1 MRRLM
6 RRMAQLLPLEFRL
19 LYAQFLARVVDLE
32 ALSIEADI
40 PRFIG
45 QFAGVLILIDA
56 FRTLGLLFFGQP
68 ILVEQSFLSGTMLI
82 AGLVAVATWDN
93 IFPDRR
99 DVMVL
104 GPLPVEPRTILAA
117 KLAASGS
124 LLGVGVLALN
134 LGIGVA
140 LPLVAGTGW
149 RFPRAF
155 AAYWI
160 AAAGAAVFVY
170 GAVLTMQGLT
180 AALLLQRWYLRLSAI
195 FQLAAFAL
203 FLSAWLFQPE
213 FGSVSAL
220 VRAQHEGIL
229 IRWPTFWFLAL
240 FAQVGGAFP
249 FAPPELVRHAWVALA
264 VVLLGMVASLL
275 LCYKR
280 TMKKTVEEPDLV
292 PRKSSR
298 GWTIPAGDGVQ
309 TAVVQFSMRSL
320 ARSRQHRV
328 VYAFF
333 LAIAFAVAVST
344 VTGVAAN
351 HHVQPVTTGFL
362 MSTLVMLCLA
372 VLGLRSIFS
381 LPVSLRANWVLQ
393 VTQLSPSEH
402 YIAAARRAMLAM
414 ATIPVWLTAAGLAL
428 FYRPWHQ
435 VAEHLLVLALAGS
448 IITDLSLI
456 GVSKIPFACSY
467 LPGKSN
473 VQYVFWA
480 YALVFVPLA
489 LIFSSYEQSVLDR
502 PLAYSVLVAELFAAA
517 LGLWLFNRYRAKSAV
532 LHYEEME
539 PEVITTL
546 GVGAWLPP
554 NSETAPAAKPA
565 AGPPLMEAR
574 RQTPDLL
581 GVVPLREKCERQ
593 HPEFSMSTVLQ
604 DVRYAAR
611 GIVTRRWFS
620 AAIIVTLALG
630 IGLNTMG
637 FTLVYAGLYKTVPVP
652 NGARLVTIEN
662 RSLIRNDRTMPMS
675 YPDFEEYRTQSA
687 NLFEFFE
694 AGSMDGGI
702 LSENGLPPQA
712 YPMQDATGGFFS
724 MIHAKSLLGRAFLPS
739 DEQPGAA
746 PVLVISYNVWKER
759 YAGSREVIGRHV
771 QVNGQPATIVGV
783 MPEGFHFPVN
793 SDLWIPLAHTPEL
806 SRRDHRTLWG
816 YGILKRG
823 VTLRQANAAMN
834 GISARLRKQ
843 FPEDKDLGAS
853 VLTFQQRF
861 NGGAV
866 RILFLLMLG
875 AVGFV
880 LLIACADVAN
890 MMLSRS
896 LGRQREMAI
905 RTALGATRWRIVRQL
920 LIESVLL
927 STAGGTAGLGL
938 AAAGVHWL
946 DLASSGRRP
955 YWIDFT
961 MNYPIFGYFAALCI
975 VSGLL
980 CGIAPAL
987 RSSKADLTDVLKDG
1001 AHSAGSRRG
1010 GWVSGGLVVFQFAL
1024 TLVLLTGAGI
1034 FMRSLYRSLTIN
1046 PFVPAK
1052 QLTMAWL
1059 QLPESRYKDSDA
1071 RMRFYDQLL
1080 ARLRAIPGVSH
1091 AAIVSNAPAG
1101 GAGQQQIELEHA
1113 PIANPANRPWISQVD
1128 VSPGYLNMI
1137 HLPLLRGREFNET
1150 DGAVDHQS
1158 AIVTRETAMRLW
1170 PGQDPIGKRFRLFDE
1185 ENKPTAWITVVGIS
1199 TNMVQDIRTSD
1210 PKPLVFL
1217 PYRQEGGSGAT
1228 LMVESAVDPV
1238 ESMRKAVESLDPEL
1252 PLIQPDRLDKEISRE
1267 VWILSLLGK
1276 IFLGF
1281 ALIAMLMASVGIYAV
1296 IAHATSSRTQ
1306 EIGVRIALGAR
1317 KRSILTLVMKRGL
1330 WQIGCG
1336 LVLGLG
1342 TALPV
1347 AHVMTLI
1354 PIGGVRSE
1362 PAILLAVAV
1371 LLASVGV
1378 FACWIPA
1385 RRATSL
1391 DPVKAI
1397 RYE

>member
-1 MRRLM
+1 MPEVMRRLAE
-6 RRMAQLLPLEFRL
+6 RLPLEFRV
-19 LYAQFLARVVDLE
+19 LYGQFMARVVDLE

-40 PRFIG
+40 PRFIA

-56 FRTLGLLFFGQP
+56 FRTLGFLFFGQP
-68 ILVEQSFLSGTMLI
+68 LLVEQSFLSGTMLI
-82 AGLVAVATWDN
+82 AGLGAVATWDN

-99 DVMVL
+99 DAMVL
-104 GPLPVEPRTILAA
+104 GPLPVKPRTILAA

-134 LGIGVA
+134 LGIGIA
-140 LPLVAGTGW
+140 LPLVAGIGW
-149 RFPRAF
+149 GFLRAL

-170 GAVLTMQGLT
+170 GAVLTVQGLT
-180 AALLLQRWYLRLSAI
+180 AALLPQRWNLRLSAI
-195 FQLAAFAL
+195 LQLAAFAL
-203 FLSAWLFQPE
+203 FLSAWLFQPK
-213 FGSVSAL
+213 FGSLSGL
-220 VRAQHEGIL
+220 VRAQHDGIL
-229 IRWPTFWFLAL
+229 NRWPAFWFFAL
-240 FAQVGGAFP
+240 FAQVSGAFP
-249 FAPPELVRHAWVALA
+249 FAPPELARRAWMALA
-264 VVLLGMVASLL
+264 GVLFGMMVSLL

-280 TMKKTVEEPDLV
+280 TMKRNVEEPDLV

-298 GWTIPAGDGVQ
+298 GWMISVGDSVQ

-328 VYAFF
+328 IYAFF

-344 VTGVAAN
+344 VTGVAAS
-351 HHVQPVTTGFL
+351 HHVQPVTSGFL

-381 LPVSLRANWVLQ
+381 LPVSLKANWVLQ

-402 YIAAARRAMLAM
+402 YIATARRAMLAM
-414 ATIPVWLTAAGLAL
+414 ATGPVWLTAAALAL

-489 LIFSSYEQSVLDR
+489 LSFSSYEKSLLDR
-502 PLAYSVLVAELFAAA
+502 PLAFTGLVAELLAAA
-517 LGLWLFNRYRAKSAV
+517 LGLWLFNRHQAKSAV
-532 LHYEEME
+532 LYYEELE

-546 GVGAWLPP
+546 GIGSWQPP
-554 NSETAPAAKPA
+554 NSETTQAGKLAAA
-565 AGPPLMEAR
+565 PPLEAQ
-574 RQTPDLL
+574 RQTPDLF
-581 GVVPLREKCERQ
+581 GVVTLREEYDRQ
-593 HPEFSMSTVLQ
+593 RPAFSIGTVLQ
-604 DVRYAAR
+604 DLRYAVR
-611 GIVTRRWFS
+611 GIIARRWFS

-662 RSLIRNDRTMPMS
+662 RSLVRNDPTMPMS
-675 YPDFEEYRTQSA
+675 YPDFEEYRSQSA

-694 AGSMDGGI
+694 AGSNDGGI

-712 YPMQDATGGFFS
+712 YPMQHATGGFFS
-724 MIHAKSLLGRAFLPS
+724 MIDAEPILGRAFLPS
-739 DEQPGAA
+739 DEKPGAP

-771 QVNGQPATIVGV
+771 QVNGQPATMIGV
-783 MPEGFHFPVN
+783 MPDGFHFPVN
-793 SDLWIPLAHTPEL
+793 SDLWIPLAHSPEL
-806 SRRDHRTLWG
+806 SNRDHRTLWG

-823 VTLRQANAAMN
+823 VTLRQANAALN
-834 GISARLRKQ
+834 GIAARLRKH
-843 FPEDKDLGAS
+843 FPDDNDLGAS

-861 NGGAV
+861 NGGPV
-866 RILFLLMLG
+866 RILFLLLLG

-927 STAGGTAGLGL
+927 STAGGIAGLGL

-955 YWIDFT
+955 YWIEFT
-961 MNYPIFGYFAALCI
+961 MNYPVFGYFAALCI

-987 RSSKADLTDVLKDG
+987 RSSKAELTDVLKEG
-1001 AHSAGSRRG
+1001 VHSAGRRRG
-1010 GWVSGGLVVFQFAL
+1010 GRLSAGLVVFQFAL

-1046 PFVPAK
+1046 PFVPEK

-1071 RMRFYDQLL
+1071 RMRFYDQLV

-1113 PIANPANRPWISQVD
+1113 PIANPASRPWISEID
-1128 VSPGYLNMI
+1128 VSPGYLDMI
-1137 HLPLLRGREFNET
+1137 HLPLLRGRDFNTT
-1150 DGAVDHQS
+1150 DGAADHQA
-1158 AIVTRETAMRLW
+1158 AIVTREAATRLW

-1185 ENKPTAWITVVGIS
+1185 RNQPTAWITVVGIS
-1199 TNMVQDIRTSD
+1199 ANIVQDIRTSD
-1210 PKPLVFL
+1210 PMPLLFL
-1217 PYRQEGGSGAT
+1217 PYRQESGSGAT

-1238 ESMRKAVESLDPEL
+1238 ESMRKAVASLDPEL
-1252 PLIQPDRLDKEISRE
+1252 PLIQPDRLDEEISRE

-1281 ALIAMLMASVGIYAV
+1281 ALIAMLMAAVGIYAV

-1306 EIGVRIALGAR
+1306 EIGVRIALGAT
-1317 KRSILTLVMKRGL
+1317 KRNILMLVMRRGL
-1330 WQIGCG
+1330 WQIGCA
-1336 LVLGLG
+1336 LLLGLG
-1342 TALPV
+1342 AALPV

-1385 RRATSL
+1385 RRASSL